1 MSNNESHNSDL
12 LRIIHKLS
20 ILVLIL
26 VIVIAL
32 MPILIWKGDAL
43 VTYFTPQPKE
53 IAIQTELNQLPDTF
67 WHPRDI
73 AAVTDT
79 SEQSKLMYGRNLIAH
94 TALYLGPQ
102 GSVLQISNGMNCQNC
117 HLDAGT
123 RPFGNNYGAV
133 FSLYPKFR
141 ARSGT
146 DETIYKRINDCI
158 ERSLNGRSL
167 DSNGRELQAMKA
179 YIAFIG
185 SNVSKGKK
193 GAGSGLKEL
202 EYLNRA
208 ANPDLGEV
216 VYATKC
222 ASCHGTQGEGL
233 LAPGGKE
240 YSYPPMWGNN
250 SYNDAAGLYRL
261 SNFARYVKYNM
272 PWGVTHSATQLSDEE
287 AWDVAAFVNTQHRPH
302 KNVPFDWPNISKKP
316 IDHPF
321 GPYVDTF
328 SEKHHKYGPF
338 KPIQA
343 FYKIIA
349 QTEGSPKKS

>member
-1 MSNNESHNSDL
+1 MMHNESPNADL

-20 ILVLIL
+20 LLVLVLI
-26 VIVIAL
+26 VAIAL
-32 MPILIWKGDAL
+32 LPILIWKGDAL
-43 VTYFTPQPKE
+43 VAFFTPAIKE
-53 IAIQTELNQLPDTF
+53 AKTGTLLVDSDDTM
-67 WHPRDI
+67 WHPRNI
-73 AAVTDT
+73 MAVDDT
-79 SEQSKLMYGRNLIAH
+79 ATRSQLAYGRELIAH

-102 GSVLQISNGMNCQNC
+102 GSVQSISNGMNCQNC
-117 HLDAGT
+117 HLEAGT

-133 FSLYPKFR
+133 YSLYPKFR

-222 ASCHGTQGEGL
+222 ASCHGAQGEGL

-272 PWGVTHSATQLSDEE
+272 PWGVTHSAPQMSDEE
-287 AWDVAAFVNTQHRPH
+287 AWDVAAFVNKQHRPH

>member
-222 ASCHGTQGEGL
+222 ASCHGAQGEGL

-272 PWGVTHSATQLSDEE
+272 PWGVTHSAPQLSDEE
-287 AWDVAAFVNTQHRPH
+287 AWDVAAYVNAQHRPY

-328 SEKHHKYGPF
+328 SEKQHKYGPF

-343 FYKIIA
+343 FYKTIA
-349 QTEGSPKKS
+349 QTAGSPKKS

>member
-1 MSNNESHNSDL
+1 MANNESPNADL

-20 ILVLIL
+20 ILVLVLIL
-26 VIVIAL
+26 AIAFL
-32 MPILIWKGDAL
+32 PILIWKGDAL
-43 VTYFTPQPKE
+43 VDFFTPKMKE
-53 IAIQTELNQLPDTF
+53 AETVSTTQEAVDTM
-67 WHPRDI
+67 WHPREI
-73 AAVTDT
+73 MAVDDT
-79 SEQSKLMYGRNLIAH
+79 ASRSQLVYGRNLIAH
-94 TALYLGPQ
+94 TAVYLGPQ
-102 GSVLQISNGMNCQNC
+102 GSVQTISNGMNCQNC

-123 RPFGNNYGAV
+123 RPYGNNYGAV
-133 FSLYPKFR
+133 FSQYPKFR

-146 DETIYKRINDCI
+146 EETIYKRINDCI

-185 SNVSKGKK
+185 SNVPKGKK

-208 ANPDLGEV
+208 ANPDLGKV

-222 ASCHGTQGEGL
+222 ASCHGAQGEGL

-240 YSYPPMWGNN
+240 YSYPPMWGQN
-250 SYNDAAGLYRL
+250 SYNDAAGLFRL

-272 PWGVTHSATQLSDEE
+272 PWGVLHDAPQLSDEE
-287 AWDVAAFVNTQHRPH
+287 AWDVAAFVNSQARPH
-302 KNVPFDWPNISKKP
+302 KVFSSDWPNRSKKP

-321 GPYVDTF
+321 GPYIDSFT
-328 SEKHHKYGPF
+328 EKQHKYGPF

-343 FYKIIA
+343 FYKTIA
-349 QTEGSPKKS
+349 QTAGSPQKS

>member
-1 MSNNESHNSDL
+1 MSNNESHNTDL
-12 LRIIHKLS
+12 LRIIHKLT

-26 VIVIAL
+26 VIAIAL
-32 MPILIWKGDAL
+32 LPILIWKGDAL
-43 VTYFTPQPKE
+43 VSYFTPQPKE
-53 IAIQTELNQLPDTF
+53 ITIQTELNQLPDTF

-79 SEQSKLMYGRNLIAH
+79 SEQSKLMYGRNLITH

-102 GSVLQISNGMNCQNC
+102 GSVSQISNGMNCQNC

-133 FSLYPKFR
+133 FSQYPKFR

-146 DETIYKRINDCI
+146 EETIFKRINDCI
-158 ERSLNGRSL
+158 ERSLNGRAL

-185 SNVSKGKK
+185 SNVPKGKK
-193 GAGSGLKEL
+193 GAGSGLKQL
-202 EYLNRA
+202 DFLPRA
-208 ANPDLGEV
+208 ANPELGKV
-216 VYATKC
+216 VYTSKC
-222 ASCHGTQGEGL
+222 ASCHGQQGEGL
-233 LAPGGKE
+233 KTPDGKE

-272 PWGVTHSATQLSDEE
+272 PWGVKHDAPLLSDEE
-287 AWDVAAFVNTQHRPH
+287 AWDVAAFVNSQPRPH
-302 KNVPFDWPNISKKP
+302 KNVPADWPDISKKP
-316 IDHPF
+316 IDHPS
-321 GPYVDTF
+321 GPYIDSF
-328 SEKHHKYGPF
+328 SEKQHKYGPF
-338 KPIQA
+338 KPIQT
-343 FYKIIA
+343 FYNNL
-349 QTEGSPKKS
+349 TESSKPKKS

>member
-32 MPILIWKGDAL
+32 LPILIWKGDAL

-146 DETIYKRINDCI
+146 EETIYKRINDCI

-185 SNVSKGKK
+185 SNVPKGKK

-202 EYLNRA
+202 EFLSRQ
-208 ANPDLGEV
+208 ANPQKGQEV
-216 VYATKC
+216 YIAKC
-222 ASCHGTQGEGL
+222 ASCHGAKGEGMK
-233 LAPGGKE
+233 APDGIE

-272 PWGVTHSATQLSDEE
+272 PWGVNHNAPQLSDEE
-287 AWDVAAFVNTQHRPH
+287 AWDVAAFVNSQARPH
-302 KNVPFDWPNISKKP
+302 KHVPADWPNISKKP

-321 GPYVDTF
+321 GPYVDSF
-328 SEKHHKYGPF
+328 SELQHKYGPF

-343 FYKIIA
+343 FYQSRAKSDSSI
-349 QTEGSPKKS
+349 KKS